1 MLIGGVGSS
10 IVVARW
16 LGAQGLGQL
25 SVVSLTVALALQVGS
40 AGLPSA
46 MVYFVARDRRHLAA
60 EASNALLFSIIAGI
74 ALALA
79 LIGLSSLNAALFGYV
94 PPKLLA
100 IGAISLPFLLIT
112 LLGMN
117 LLLAIDRV
125 AQFNLLDA
133 AAPLLVLLNTVF
145 ALIVLRSGLF
155 ALVSLNTGAAV
166 LIGLAT
172 IVAVGRSL
180 RRESPQGRWR
190 PDLSLFKSTAAY
202 GKKFYISIIAGVII
216 IRADLLIVNH
226 FRGPAEAGVYAVAS
240 QIATLLML
248 LPGVIAT
255 LLFPRVASS
264 DDKHGVLAMRV
275 TRYTSFLMAIT
286 CVATVPIAFAL
297 PLIYGASFTDA
308 TIQLLILLPGVYAIS
323 LESVLVQHFTG
334 TGLPAAIPAFW
345 IVTVVLSVGLN
356 LLFVPRFGARAAAV
370 NSTISYTLIFVLVAY
385 YFCLKTGN
393 PLSEIL
399 VLRRA
404 ELRELPATTRLHAF
418 SKRA

>member
-1 MLIGGVGSS
+1 
-10 IVVARW
+10 
-16 LGAQGLGQL
+16 
-25 SVVSLTVALALQVGS
+25 
-40 AGLPSA
+40 
-46 MVYFVARDRRHLAA
+46 
-60 EASNALLFSIIAGI
+60 
-74 ALALA
+74 
-79 LIGLSSLNAALFGYV
+79 
-94 PPKLLA
+94 
-100 IGAISLPFLLIT
+100 
-112 LLGMN
+112 
-117 LLLAIDRV
+117 
-125 AQFNLLDA
+125 
-133 AAPLLVLLNTVF
+133 
-145 ALIVLRSGLF
+145 SGL
-155 ALVSLNTGAAV
+155 
-166 LIGLAT
+166 
-172 IVAVGRSL
+172 
-180 RRESPQGRWR
+180 W
-190 PDLSLFKSTAAY
+190 
-202 GKKFYISIIAGVII
+202 
-216 IRADLLIVNH
+216 IVNH

-370 NSTISYTLIFVLVAY
+370 NSTISYTLI
-385 YFCLKTGN
+385 
-393 PLSEIL
+393 
-399 VLRRA
+399 
-404 ELRELPATTRLHAF
+404 
-418 SKRA
+418 